1 MKSLFDNPRAFAPF
15 YADSIA
21 VEGSR
26 SGRTLKTGPLPACV
40 FDQGLDD
47 PISDSGTSSTRRR
60 YTINVPV
67 SEWPE
72 TTRPQTG
79 DVITLSDGSRLSVMS
94 VAVVMGDFAMEAR
107 SC

>member
-15 YADSIA
+15 YDDRIA

-47 PISDSGTSSTRRR
+47 PLSDGGISASRRR
-60 YTINVPV
+60 YSINVPV
-67 SEWPE
+67 GDWPD
-72 TTRPQTG
+72 TTRPQAG
-79 DVITLSDGSRLSVMS
+79 DIVTLSDGSRLSVMS

-107 SC
+107 TC

>member
-1 MKSLFDNPRAFAPF
+1 MRSMFDNPRAFAPF
-15 YADSIA
+15 YDDRIA

-26 SGRTLKTGPLPACV
+26 SGRTLKTGSMPACV

-47 PISDSGTSSTRRR
+47 PISDGGTSSTRRR

-67 SEWPE
+67 CRWPE
-72 TTRPQTG
+72 TIRPRGG
-79 DVITLSDGSRLSVMS
+79 DIITLSDGSRLSVMS

-107 SC
+107 TC

>member
-15 YADSIA
+15 YDDRIA

-47 PISDSGTSSTRRR
+47 PISDGGTSSTRRR
-60 YTINVPV
+60 VRA
-67 SEWPE
+67 
-72 TTRPQTG
+72 RPP
-79 DVITLSDGSRLSVMS
+79 
-94 VAVVMGDFAMEAR
+94 
-107 SC
+107 

>member
-1 MKSLFDNPRAFAPF
+1 MKSLFDNPAAFRPV
-15 YADSIA
+15 YDDCVA
-21 VEGSR
+21 VEGER
-26 SGRTLKTGPLPACV
+26 QDRVLKTGPLAACV

-47 PISDSGTSSTRRR
+47 PVAEGDTSSTCRH

-72 TTRPQTG
+72 TTRPQKG
-79 DVITLSDGSRLSVMS
+79 DIITLSDGSRMSVKS

>member
-15 YADSIA
+15 YDDLVT

-47 PISDSGTSSTRRR
+47 PISDGGTSSTRRR
-60 YTINVPV
+60 YTVNVPV
-67 SEWPE
+67 GDWPE
-72 TTRPQTG
+72 TTRPQGG
-79 DVITLSDGSRLSVMS
+79 DIITLADGSRLSVMS

-107 SC
+107 TC